1 MTFLLRY
8 KTIVM
13 LSFFALIVALSS
25 CERKRPHNKQDSNRL
40 FILLDSSETG
50 IAFSNTMARDSS
62 VINTYEYRFNGA
74 GVAAT
79 DINNDGLTDLFFSAT
94 NSGPRLYLNKG
105 NMKFED
111 ITEKA
116 GIKTEPGVST
126 GVSITDVNGDGY
138 IDFYLCRTGKYP
150 IEERRNKLFV
160 NNGDLTFTEMS
171 QSYGLDDPSYSNQA
185 VFFDMDNDGD
195 QDMYLVNQ
203 PIDYT
208 YANTVM
214 IKPDTAMMYNCG
226 ELFRNEG
233 NGHFTDISK
242 TAGVYKKA
250 FGFNASV
257 ADFNNDGYW
266 DLYVT
271 NDYLQP
277 DYLYINNGNGT
288 FTESLAKYMK
298 HCSNSSMG
306 SCIADFNN
314 DGLEDVF
321 VLDMIAE
328 DNERQ
333 KLLRG
338 PMGYDD
344 FYLYLKSGAY
354 YQYMRNMLQ
363 LNNGNGTFSEI
374 GQLAGV
380 SNTDWSWGPILE
392 DLDNDGNKDL
402 FVANGYRRDLT
413 NMDYVS
419 YFLDSINKIGGMGIY
434 SNLSEMF
441 RALPE
446 TPLQNYAFRNN
457 GDLTFTNESDQW
469 GLTQKTFSNGSVAAD
484 LDNDGDL
491 EIIINNIDQPATIY
505 KCNAKEQHK
514 NHYLDF
520 RLSGKKPNTLGAGAT
535 IIVYASG
542 KEQLQKYFP
551 SQGYMSAKGS
561 LVHFG
566 MGDALKADS
575 VYVTWPG
582 GTQQQ
587 LYSVS
592 TDAVISV
599 DEHNTARQQN
609 ALHAQSKL
617 FEDVSATSGIDFSH
631 RESMFVDYKREPLL
645 PQLFSEPGPAFATG
659 DINGDGRE
667 DIFIGGAAG
676 QSGAIYMQQ
685 STGEFKSIPQPD
697 LNKDNAFEDASALFF
712 DADGDADADLY
723 VCSGSNEFNESSPNY
738 QDRLYFND
746 GRGHFVRSI
755 SALPKM
761 LTSTACVTAGDVDGD
776 GDLDLFVGGRI
787 IPWKYPVAPRSYIL
801 KNDKG
806 IFTDVTG
813 EMCPQLMHPGLVTT
827 AIWSDY
833 DNDKRP
839 DLIVA
844 GQWMPVS
851 VYHNTGNLLIPLNA
865 KVAGLEKSDGWW
877 NCINAGDIDN
887 DGYTDYIIGNRG
899 NNSRIKASEDEP
911 ASVTAN
917 DFDGNGTIDAIMC
930 YYIQGKSY
938 PVHGRDQLTD
948 QIRPL
953 KNTLLRY
960 RDYANATL
968 ADIFPK
974 QALDSALTL
983 YAHSFATSYMHNN
996 GNGTFTISPLPTVA
1010 QFSAVNGIVIGDYD
1024 GDGITD
1030 VLLAGNDYSPD
1041 VETGRY
1047 DASIGCFLKGD
1058 GKGGFTVLPVTK
1070 TGFFADGYIKDMKM
1084 ISVNNQKWI
1093 VVVRNNDTV
1102 KVLRSLSSHGTAMQ

>member
-1 MTFLLRY
+1 MTLLVRY
-8 KTIVM
+8 RIIAT
-13 LSFFALIVALSS
+13 LAFFSLMVSLYS
-25 CERKRPHNKQDSNRL
+25 CESKRPHLKQSGNTL
-40 FILLDSSETG
+40 FTLLDSSETG
-50 IAFSNTMARDSS
+50 IAFTNTMLHDSS

-74 GVAAT
+74 GVAVA
-79 DINNDGLTDLFFSAT
+79 DINNDGLMDLFFSGT
-94 NSGPRLYLNKG
+94 NAEPRLYLNKG
-105 NMKFED
+105 NLKFED

-116 GIKTEPGVST
+116 GIKTEHGVST
-126 GVSITDVNGDGY
+126 GVSITDINGDGY
-138 IDFYLCRTGKYP
+138 VDFYLCRTGKYS
-150 IEERRNKLFV
+150 IDQRRNKLFV
-160 NNGDLTFTEMS
+160 NNGDLTFTEMG
-171 QSYGLDDPSYSNQA
+171 QAYGLDDPSYSNQA

-214 IKPDTAMMYNCG
+214 IKPDTALQFNCG
-226 ELFRNEG
+226 KLFRNEG
-233 NGHFTDISK
+233 NGHFTDISSS
-242 TAGVYKKA
+242 AGVYRKA

-257 ADFNNDGYW
+257 TDFNNDGYW

-306 SCIADFNN
+306 SCIGDFNN

-419 YFLDSINKIGGMGIY
+419 YFLDSINKIGGIGIY
-434 SNLSEMF
+434 SNMSEMF
-441 RALPE
+441 EALPE

-457 GDLTFTNESDQW
+457 GDLTFTNQSDQW

-505 KCNAKEQHK
+505 KCNVTEQHK
-514 NHYLDF
+514 NHFLDF
-520 RLSGKKPNTLGAGAT
+520 KLSGNKPNTLGAGAD
-535 IIVYASG
+535 IKVYTAG
-542 KEQLQKYFP
+542 KEQCEKWFP
-551 SQGYMSAKGS
+551 AQGYMSAKGNS
-561 LVHFG
+561 LHFG
-566 MGDALKADS
+566 MGGALKADS
-575 VYVTWPG
+575 VYVTWQG
-582 GTQQQ
+582 GKVQR
-587 LYSVS
+587 LYNVS
-592 TDAVISV
+592 SDTVIKFDEKDA
-599 DEHNTARQQN
+599 TMQN
-609 ALHAQSKL
+609 VAKQPRAQL
-617 FEDVSATSGIDFSH
+617 FEDVSATSGIDFKH
-631 RESMFVDYKREPLL
+631 HESMFIDYKREPLL
-645 PQLFSEPGPAFATG
+645 PQLFSEPGPAFASG

-676 QSGAIYMQQ
+676 QSGEIYEQEPD
-685 STGEFKSIPQPD
+685 GEFKKLSQPD
-697 LNKDNAFEDASALFF
+697 LNKDKAFEDAAALFF
-712 DADGDADADLY
+712 DADGDGDLDLY
-723 VCSGSNEFNESSPNY
+723 VCSGSNEFAESSPNY
-738 QDRLYFND
+738 QDRLYINE
-746 GRGHFVRSI
+746 GRGNFVRNTR
-755 SALPKM
+755 ALPGM
-761 LTSTACVTAGDVDGD
+761 LTSTACVTAGDIDGD

-801 KNDKG
+801 INEKG
-806 IFTDVTG
+806 FFSDRTAA
-813 EMCPQLMHPGLVTT
+813 MCPELMHPGLVTT
-827 AIWSDY
+827 AIWSDF
-833 DNDKRP
+833 DNDKRA
-839 DLIVA
+839 DLIIA
-844 GQWMPVS
+844 GQWMPIS
-851 VYHNTGNLLIPLNA
+851 VYHNTGTKLIPLKA
-865 KVAGLEKSDGWW
+865 ETAGLEKSDGWW
-877 NCINAGDIDN
+877 NCIHAADIDN
-887 DGYTDYIIGNRG
+887 DGYTDYILGNRG
-899 NNSRIKASEDEP
+899 NNSRIKASEKEP

-917 DFDGNGTIDAIMC
+917 DFDGNGTLDAIMC

-960 RDYANATL
+960 RDYAHATL
-968 ADIFPK
+968 NDIFPK
-974 QALDSALTL
+974 AALDTALTL
-983 YAHSFATSYMHNN
+983 YAYTFASSYMHNN
-996 GNGTFTISPLPTVA
+996 GNGTFTLRPLPTVA
-1010 QFSAVNGIVIGDYD
+1010 QFSAVNGIVTGDYD
-1024 GDGITD
+1024 GDGILD
-1030 VLLAGNDYSPD
+1030 ILLAGNDYSPD

-1058 GKGGFTVLPVTK
+1058 GKGSFTVLPVTK
-1070 TGFFADGYIKDMKM
+1070 TGFFADGYIKGMKM
-1084 ISVNNQKWI
+1084 ISADNQRLI

-1102 KVLRSLSSHGTAMQ
+1102 KVLRSLSGAGTAMP